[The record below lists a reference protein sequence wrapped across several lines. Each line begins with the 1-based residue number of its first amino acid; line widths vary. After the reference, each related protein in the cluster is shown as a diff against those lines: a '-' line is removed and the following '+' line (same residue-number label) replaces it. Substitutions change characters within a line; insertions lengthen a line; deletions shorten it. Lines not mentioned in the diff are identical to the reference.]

1 MAEQRVQKVL
11 ADQGICSRREA
22 ERWID
27 DGRVTVNG
35 KKASVG
41 DKADPRRDKIFVD
54 GKPIGSAE
62 EKVYLMLYK
71 PRGYVTTMKDEHG
84 RKTVADL
91 VRGCGARVVPVG
103 RLDYNSEGLLLLTN
117 DGDLVNGLTHPRHE
131 VEKHYEVRV
140 RGNMDNIPRLS
151 EPMELDGYA
160 IRPAGVTVLERGE
173 DSAKIRMTIHEG
185 RNRQIRKMCEKVGLE
200 VRRLKRVA
208 IGEMPLDPKLKSG
221 AWRELTQDELAY
233 LQDLCAGIEE

>member
-1 MAEQRVQKVL
+1 MEERLQKLL
-11 ADQGICSRREA
+11 AQAGLCSRREA

-27 DGRVTVNG
+27 GGRVTVNG

-54 GKPIGSAE
+54 GKPIGGAE

-117 DGDLVNGLTHPRHE
+117 DGDLMNNLLHPSRE
-131 VEKHYEVRV
+131 VSKEYLVKVSNRV
-140 RGNMDNIPRLS
+140 TDEEIRRL
-151 EPMELDGYA
+151 
-160 IRPAGVTVLERGE
+160 RAGVRLDDDRMTSPADVHLVRYETFASVLLV
-173 DSAKIRMTIHEG
+173 TIHEG
-185 RNRQIRKMCEKVGLE
+185 RNRQ
-200 VRRLKRVA
+200 VRRMFSAIGHEVVALKRVGFA
-208 IGEMPLDPKLKSG
+208 TIKLHDLPRGQWRRLTDVEVRKLK
-221 AWRELTQDELAY
+221 EL
-233 LQDLCAGIEE
+233 

>member
-1 MAEQRVQKVL
+1 MEERLQKLL
-11 ADQGICSRREA
+11 AQAGLCSRREA

-54 GKPIGSAE
+54 GKPIGGAE

-103 RLDYNSEGLLLLTN
+103 RLDYNSEGLLLLT
-117 DGDLVNGLTHPRHE
+117 TT
-131 VEKHYEVRV
+131 
-140 RGNMDNIPRLS
+140 
-151 EPMELDGYA
+151 A
-160 IRPAGVTVLERGE
+160 ICSTR
-173 DSAKIRMTIHEG
+173 
-185 RNRQIRKMCEKVGLE
+185 
-200 VRRLKRVA
+200 
-208 IGEMPLDPKLKSG
+208 
-221 AWRELTQDELAY
+221 
-233 LQDLCAGIEE
+233 

>member
-1 MAEQRVQKVL
+1 MEERLQKLL
-11 ADQGICSRREA
+11 AQAGLCSRREA
-22 ERWID
+22 ERWIT

-35 KKASVG
+35 RTASVG
-41 DKADPRRDKIFVD
+41 DKADLRRDKIMVD
-54 GKPIGSAE
+54 GRPLGGSE
-62 EKVYLMLYK
+62 EKRYLMLYK
-71 PRGYVTTMKDEHG
+71 PRGYVTTLKDERG

-91 VRGCGARVVPVG
+91 VHGCGARVVPVG

-173 DSAKIRMTIHEG
+173 ESAKIRMTIPPDQKDVRKG
-185 RNRQIRKMCEKVGLE
+185 R
-200 VRRLKRVA
+200 
-208 IGEMPLDPKLKSG
+208 P
-221 AWRELTQDELAY
+221 
-233 LQDLCAGIEE
+233 

>member
-1 MAEQRVQKVL
+1 MLPPCQ
-11 ADQGICSRREA
+11 A

-54 GKPIGSAE
+54 GKPIGGAE

-103 RLDYNSEGLLLLTN
+103 RLDYNSEGLLLLTQRRRSARGA
-117 DGDLVNGLTHPRHE
+117 DPSAPRGG
-131 VEKHYEVRV
+131 KA
-140 RGNMDNIPRLS
+140 L
-151 EPMELDGYA
+151 
-160 IRPAGVTVLERGE
+160 
-173 DSAKIRMTIHEG
+173 
-185 RNRQIRKMCEKVGLE
+185 
-200 VRRLKRVA
+200 
-208 IGEMPLDPKLKSG
+208 
-221 AWRELTQDELAY
+221 
-233 LQDLCAGIEE
+233 

>member
-1 MAEQRVQKVL
+1 MEERLQKLL
-11 ADQGICSRREA
+11 AQAGLCSRREA

-54 GKPIGSAE
+54 GKPIGGAE

-117 DGDLVNGLTHPRHE
+117 DGDLLNALTHPRHE

-140 RGNMDNIPRLS
+140 RGNLENIPKLA
-151 EPMELDGYA
+151 EPMEIDGYS
-160 IRPAGVTVLERGE
+160 IRPATVVTIDRDEISAAAPDHPRGRTARFAKCARSAVWRFAASNVWQWYDAARSAPQER
-173 DSAKIRMTIHEG
+173 
-185 RNRQIRKMCEKVGLE
+185 
-200 VRRLKRVA
+200 RVA
-208 IGEMPLDPKLKSG
+208 R
-221 AWRELTQDELAY
+221 ADE
-233 LQDLCAGIEE
+233 

>member
-1 MAEQRVQKVL
+1 MEERLQKLL
-11 ADQGICSRREA
+11 AQAGLCSRREA
-22 ERWID
+22 ERWIT

-35 KKASVG
+35 RTASVG
-41 DKADPRRDKIFVD
+41 DKADLRRDKIMVD
-54 GKPIGSAE
+54 GRPLGGSE
-62 EKVYLMLYK
+62 EKRYLMLYK
-71 PRGYVTTMKDEHG
+71 PRGYVTTLKDERG

-160 IRPAGVTVLERGE
+160 IRPARRDRSRARRGQ
-173 DSAKIRMTIHEG
+173 
-185 RNRQIRKMCEKVGLE
+185 RQN
-200 VRRLKRVA
+200 
-208 IGEMPLDPKLKSG
+208 PHDYP
-221 AWRELTQDELAY
+221 
-233 LQDLCAGIEE
+233 